1 MELEGTR
8 VMFANRSEAGRRLA
22 ERLQEFRPDR
32 PVVLGIARGGV
43 VLAAEVARALGAP
56 LDVLVVRKIGH
67 PANPE
72 YGMGAVTESGEVL
85 LDEERMGLSGISRED
100 LEPTILE
107 ERAEIARRIHLYR
120 GGRTAP
126 ELAGRTVLVIDDGIA
141 TGGTVRAALRDLAR
155 RHPRRLVLAIAVA
168 PPESV
173 DALRS
178 EGFDVICLHAP
189 RGFGA
194 VGEFFRDFDPVPDGE
209 VISLLEEG
217 RRRDGAGT
225 SGAPSSRSPA
235 GRAVPSRR
243 PRRAVAEERPPV
255 PQSITIPLPS
265 GGALQAE
272 LAIPVHAFAL
282 VVFAHGSGSGRL
294 SPRNRHVADALAEA
308 GVASLLLD
316 LLTEAEAEEDALTR
330 RYRFD
335 IPRLTDRIL
344 LALDWC
350 ATQPET
356 VRFPIGVYGAS
367 TGGAVALIAAAARPN
382 LVRALVLRGARSD
395 LAGPATS
402 RVHAPTLLLVGG
414 LDPEIREI
422 NEETLRELRGEKALT
437 VIPGASHLFEE
448 PGALDRVAAATADWF
463 HRHLGA

>member
-1 MELEGTR
+1 MELEGSRTL
-8 VMFANRSEAGRRLA
+8 FANRTDAGRRLA
-22 ERLQEFRPDR
+22 ERLREFRAER
-32 PVVLGIARGGV
+32 PIVLGIARGGV
-43 VLAAEVARALGAP
+43 VLAAEVARGLDAP
-56 LDVLVVRKIGH
+56 LEVLVVRKIGH

-85 LDEERMGLSGISRED
+85 LDEERMALSGISRED
-100 LEPTILE
+100 LVPTILE
-107 ERAEIARRIHLYR
+107 ERAEIDRRIHLYR
-120 GGRTAP
+120 GGRPAP
-126 ELAGRTVLVIDDGIA
+126 DLAGRTVLVVDDGIA

-173 DALRS
+173 DAIRA
-178 EGFDVICLHAP
+178 EGFEVVCLHAP
-189 RGFGA
+189 AGFGA

-217 RRRDGAGT
+217 RRRDTGVPADAL
-225 SGAPSSRSPA
+225 AP
-235 GRAVPSRR
+235 RAPPERDQPHHRARPSRT
-243 PRRAVAEERPPV
+243 EERPPA

-265 GGALQAE
+265 GGSLQAE
-272 LAIPVHAFAL
+272 LAIPLNAHGL

-294 SPRNRHVADALAEA
+294 SPRNRHVAERLAKA

-316 LLTEAEAEEDALTR
+316 LLTEPEAEEDALTR

-350 ATQPET
+350 ATQSET
-356 VRFPIGVYGAS
+356 RRFPLGVYGAS
-367 TGGAVALIAAAARPN
+367 TGGAVALIAASARPN

-395 LAGPATS
+395 LAGPAIS
-402 RVHAPTLLLVGG
+402 RVHAPTLLLVGA

-422 NEETLRELRGEKALT
+422 NEETLRELRGEKALK

-448 PGALDRVAAATADWF
+448 PGALDRVAAATVDWF
-463 HRHLGA
+463 ARHLTR